1 MNGRASPIS
10 LAAMLVG
17 TLCQAQTFD
26 RVGRS
31 EVLPPAPR
39 QDWVLVGASLVDAA
53 GDAFLGVVGVAG
65 GGIIGNAF
73 VFSADKRLLFTVESF
88 YTRGNRGERTDT
100 VTIFD
105 SSTLNVAGEVVVPS
119 KRALTAAL
127 DGSLALSDDGRFLA
141 VFNLTPGTSLSIVD
155 TESRSAVGEISTPG
169 CSLVYPAG
177 QRRYVMLCASGS
189 LLTVTLDSEG
199 NELSKARSEGFFDP
213 RTDPVTEAAARF
225 GDQLLLV
232 SFDGIV
238 HPVDIS
244 GDEPGFGAT
253 WSLLTEADRAEHW
266 RIAGNQ
272 HLAVHEG
279 SGRLYSLVRQSEEP
293 LDDPGIM
300 DGKEIWVYDLGTQ
313 RRVARWEA
321 RPESAGG
328 EGGGSGEGIGGTSG
342 DGAANIAVTRGHDP
356 LLIAAGGGVSVRN
369 AVTGEY
375 IHERLEHAPA
385 GGRLT
390 IP

>member
-1 MNGRASPIS
+1 MNGRAAPIS

-127 DGSLALSDDGRFLA
+127 DGSLALFDDGRFLA
-141 VFNLTPGTSLSIVD
+141 VFNLTPGTSLSIVGN
-155 TESRSAVGEISTPG
+155 ERRSA
-169 CSLVYPAG
+169 
-177 QRRYVMLCASGS
+177 
-189 LLTVTLDSEG
+189 
-199 NELSKARSEGFFDP
+199 
-213 RTDPVTEAAARF
+213 
-225 GDQLLLV
+225 
-232 SFDGIV
+232 
-238 HPVDIS
+238 
-244 GDEPGFGAT
+244 
-253 WSLLTEADRAEHW
+253 
-266 RIAGNQ
+266 
-272 HLAVHEG
+272 
-279 SGRLYSLVRQSEEP
+279 GR
-293 LDDPGIM
+293 
-300 DGKEIWVYDLGTQ
+300 
-313 RRVARWEA
+313 
-321 RPESAGG
+321 
-328 EGGGSGEGIGGTSG
+328 
-342 DGAANIAVTRGHDP
+342 
-356 LLIAAGGGVSVRN
+356 
-369 AVTGEY
+369 
-375 IHERLEHAPA
+375 
-385 GGRLT
+385 
-390 IP
+390 